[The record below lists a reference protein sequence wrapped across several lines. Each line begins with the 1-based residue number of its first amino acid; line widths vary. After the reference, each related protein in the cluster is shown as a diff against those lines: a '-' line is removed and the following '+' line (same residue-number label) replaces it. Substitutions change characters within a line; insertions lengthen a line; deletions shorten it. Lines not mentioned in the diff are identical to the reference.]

1 MEQAPTVCEQRSKRK
16 VQRDLP
22 KATGH
27 HLIAIRSRHVEI
39 ILTRQSGSRIAGQNE
54 KQTEAR
60 SRESRALSPCP
71 YFVCKDTLQT
81 RRKHRQ
87 LRGQARRCTGGSRLL
102 FCSTSSAMDRPPTWS
117 SYHSSAST
125 IACIHFTRS
134 SFTISGGFMNKKHVH
149 GFALFPCCSMSSACV
164 VVQRNR
170 NGSVAKTKEVI
181 RHVIGFMGSR
191 VRK

>member
-27 HLIAIRSRHVEI
+27 HLIAIRSRHAEI
-39 ILTRQSGSRIAGQNE
+39 CLTRQSGSRIAGQKE

-60 SRESRALSPCP
+60 EVESCGHSHR
-71 YFVCKDTLQT
+71 VRTLCARIQT